1 MFKPAPFPFAAWT
14 TLGVEAW
21 LLGLEASAVIAARLQ
36 GFALQSP
43 GSDRE
48 AERMVTEKM
57 MALAELQWRFMTGG
71 MGSTPLAASQ
81 RTVKHY
87 RRKVAANRRRLIA

>member
-1 MFKPAPFPFAAWT
+1 MTARTPSYADWAM
-14 TLGVEAW
+14 LGLQTW
-21 LLGLEASAVIAARLQ
+21 MLGLEASAVIATRLH
-36 GFALQSP
+36 GFAWQTP

-48 AERMVTEKM
+48 ATRMVSEKM
-57 MALAELQWRFMTGG
+57 TALMELQWRFMTGG

-81 RTVKHY
+81 RTVQHY